1 MAAIER
7 TYTIPLRR
15 AFLKAPRYKRAKRA
29 VNEIKYFLEKHMKVA
44 PENLRIGKYINLEIW
59 KHGIKNPPSR
69 VRINVKKDDK
79 GIVTAELVGA
89 PVEAK
94 KEVKKVVK
102 KESKIEEVKKETSK
116 TEAKAEV
123 KADEKAGHSVEH
135 KPFPAESH
143 SKPAAMKKPVSRKSE
158 NPATLK

>member
-1 MAAIER
+1 MAIER

-29 VNEIKYFLEKHMKVA
+29 VSEVKYFLEKHMKVA
-44 PENLRIGKYINLEIW
+44 PENLKISNYINLEIW

-79 GIVTAELVGA
+79 GMVTAELVGA

-94 KEVKKVVK
+94 KKKVK
-102 KESKIEEVKKETSK
+102 KEAKKETPK
-116 TEAKAEV
+116 TETKIEV
-123 KADEKAGHSVEH
+123 KAEEKSGHAVEH
-135 KPFPAESH
+135 KPVHAESQK
-143 SKPAAMKKPVSRKSE
+143 SPEAAMNKSGVSKIDNPSVRK
-158 NPATLK
+158 

>member
-1 MAAIER
+1 MAIER

-29 VNEIKYFLEKHMKVA
+29 VSEIKYFLEKHMKVA

-69 VRINVKKDDK
+69 LRINVKKDDK

-94 KEVKKVVK
+94 KEVKKKEAK
-102 KESKIEEVKKETSK
+102 KETPKTESKIEV
-116 TEAKAEV
+116 KAE
-123 KADEKAGHSVEH
+123 EKSGHAAEH
-135 KPFPAESH
+135 KQVRAESPKNPE
-143 SKPAAMKKPVSRKSE
+143 SAMKGLGGRKID
-158 NPATLK
+158 NPSVRK